1 MRISRSGI
9 RVVALALSILPAAL
23 VANTAGVKEIP
34 LIEFHNLGSPATQS
48 VESAGYEIS
57 IQKSDLVVP
66 SGADGLLETA
76 ALSPEAI
83 LKPSGSDSDDF
94 LHDGPRSKMRKW
106 FLTVLLLGAI
116 IRYLSSDTFRKFVSE
131 TLDPLNW

>member
-9 RVVALALSILPAAL
+9 RAVALALSILPAAL
-23 VANTAGVKEIP
+23 VANTAGVKEVP
-34 LIEFHNLGSPATQS
+34 SIEFGNLGTSVTQN

-57 IQKSDLVVP
+57 VQKSDPVVP
-66 SGADGLLETA
+66 SRADGLLETV
-76 ALSPEAI
+76 ALNPEAI
-83 LKPSGSDSDDF
+83 LKPLDSDDDF

-106 FLTVLLLGAI
+106 FLTVLLLGGI